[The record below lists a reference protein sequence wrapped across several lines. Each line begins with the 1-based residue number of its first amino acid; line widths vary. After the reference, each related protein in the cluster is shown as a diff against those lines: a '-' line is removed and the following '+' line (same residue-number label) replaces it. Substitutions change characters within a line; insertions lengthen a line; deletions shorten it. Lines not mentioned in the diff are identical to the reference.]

1 MKSISVLGIDLAKN
15 VFHIH
20 GSDEAGRTVIS
31 KELSRRKLVEY
42 VANLAPCIIGMEAC
56 GGSHFWGRK
65 FREMGHEV
73 RLVAPQYVK
82 AFVRGNKTDKRDA
95 QAIAECVS
103 RPEMKL
109 VAIKT
114 VRQQEIAAIHRVRER
129 LVRSRTALSNEMR
142 GLLQEFGYIVGM
154 GMKRLGDALLG
165 YASDAESSFSNDFRE
180 LLIASRTELIGL
192 NQKIKEHEDKLKIIC
207 KEMEVC
213 QRLLTVPGVGPMT
226 STAIVAHI
234 GDARAF
240 KNGREMAAYLGLV
253 PKQHSSGGKTVM
265 LGISKRGN
273 RTIRKFLIHGAR
285 AVIQFS
291 ERKTDRV
298 SQWVRSVD
306 SRRGRNKACVAL
318 ANKNARI
325 IWALMVRGESYLARA
340 E

>member
-142 GLLQEFGYIVGM
+142 GLLQEFGYIVGV

-192 NQKIKEHEDKLKIIC
+192 NQKIKEHEDKLK
-207 KEMEVC
+207 
-213 QRLLTVPGVGPMT
+213 
-226 STAIVAHI
+226 
-234 GDARAF
+234 
-240 KNGREMAAYLGLV
+240 
-253 PKQHSSGGKTVM
+253 
-265 LGISKRGN
+265 
-273 RTIRKFLIHGAR
+273 
-285 AVIQFS
+285 
-291 ERKTDRV
+291 
-298 SQWVRSVD
+298 
-306 SRRGRNKACVAL
+306 
-318 ANKNARI
+318 
-325 IWALMVRGESYLARA
+325 
-340 E
+340 